1 MIHYVN
7 EEKSVKNPL
16 GFIKSKITSAWE
28 IHEAGGRITFADL
41 QPVKERWTGRE
52 EKLPDW
58 FTSKDEPAEPSES
71 NPELDKEK
79 EKLLKKLARRK
90 QQVSEKDTPTPE
102 N

>member
-1 MIHYVN
+1 M
-7 EEKSVKNPL
+7 
-16 GFIKSKITSAWE
+16 
-28 IHEAGGRITFADL
+28 
-41 QPVKERWTGRE
+41 KERWTGRE